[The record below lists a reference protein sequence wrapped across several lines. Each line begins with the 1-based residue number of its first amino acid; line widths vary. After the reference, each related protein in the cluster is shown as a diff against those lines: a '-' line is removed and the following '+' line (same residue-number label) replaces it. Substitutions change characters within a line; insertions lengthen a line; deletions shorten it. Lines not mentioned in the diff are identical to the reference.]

1 MDLYRGSKGNIKL
14 INFNVPVYL
23 LTNFDNLARHKATSR
38 TSMLLRL
45 MEQFVRDEADWVE
58 KDNRLNAVLVEMEGR
73 NQKRM
78 GLRIKEAVRELGRR
92 ERDDEPPSPM
102 GWGSYNAF

>member
-1 MDLYRGSKGNIKL
+1 MDFNRENKVNIRL
-14 INFNVPVYL
+14 INFNVPVHL
-23 LTNFDNLARHKATSR
+23 LRNFDSLARHKATSR

-58 KDNRLNAVLVEMEGR
+58 KDNRLNAALVEMEGR

-78 GLRIKEAVRELGRR
+78 GLRIKKAVRDYVRQEMA
-92 ERDDEPPSPM
+92 EEAPAPM
-102 GWGSYNAF
+102 GWSSYNAF

>member
-1 MDLYRGSKGNIKL
+1 MDFYRNHKGNIRL
-14 INFNVPVYL
+14 INFNVPVHL
-23 LTNFDNLARHKATSR
+23 LRNFDSLARHKATSR

-78 GLRIKEAVRELGRR
+78 GLRIKEAVRELVRR

>member
-1 MDLYRGSKGNIKL
+1 
-14 INFNVPVYL
+14 
-23 LTNFDNLARHKATSR
+23 
-38 TSMLLRL
+38 MLLRL

-78 GLRIKEAVRELGRR
+78 GLRIKEAVRELVRR

-102 GWGSYNAF
+102 GWGSFNAF

>member
-1 MDLYRGSKGNIKL
+1 
-14 INFNVPVYL
+14 
-23 LTNFDNLARHKATSR
+23 
-38 TSMLLRL
+38 MLLRL

-73 NQKRM
+73 NEKRM
-78 GLRIKEAVRELGRR
+78 GLRIKEAVRELVRR

-102 GWGSYNAF
+102 GWSSYNAF

>member
-1 MDLYRGSKGNIKL
+1 MDFNRENKVNVRL
-14 INFNVPVYL
+14 INFNVPVHL
-23 LTNFDNLARHKATSR
+23 LRNFDSLARHKATSR

-58 KDNRLNAVLVEMEGR
+58 RDNRLNAVLVEMEGR

-78 GLRIKEAVRELGRR
+78 GTRIKEAVRDLVRR
-92 ERDDEPPSPM
+92 ERDDEPLPPM
-102 GWGSYNAF
+102 GWVSYHAF

>member
-1 MDLYRGSKGNIKL
+1 MDLDRVNKGNVKL

-38 TSMLLRL
+38 TSMLLQL
-45 MEQFVRDEADWVE
+45 MERFVRDESDWLE
-58 KDNRLNAVLVEMEGR
+58 KDNRLNAALMEIEWR

-78 GLRIKEAVRELGRR
+78 GIRIKEAVRDLVRQ
-92 ERDDEPPSPM
+92 ERDDEPPAPM
-102 GWGSYNAF
+102 GWGAYNAF

>member
-1 MDLYRGSKGNIKL
+1 MDLDRNSNVNIRL
-14 INFNVPVYL
+14 VNFNVPVHL
-23 LTNFDNLARHKATSR
+23 LRNFDSLARHKATSR

-73 NQKRM
+73 SQKRI
-78 GLRIKEAVRELGRR
+78 GLRIKEAVRELVRR